1 MANQKTAGTPKR
13 GIKEVIRKSLVS
25 LKRSPQTISLVFL
38 VVAFLIYSL
47 NLSSIANTTARINGA
62 NMGQCE
68 FVAMLFSILAF
79 VVFLRTFPKR
89 KPANK
94 IMLGL
99 LFGMLALLV
108 FVDVVYITRI
118 VTAITRAENPIPVD
132 AASAYITVAQSVVTL
147 HIVFVIITAVLL
159 ALLPFYAKLLRKI
172 NTSIEVEGNENMA
185 EIDISDDEE

>member
-1 MANQKTAGTPKR
+1 MANQKTANKQGR

-25 LKRSPQTISLVFL
+25 LKRSPQNIPMLFL
-38 VVAFLIYSL
+38 IVAFLIFSL

-99 LFGMLALLV
+99 LFGMLALLI

-118 VTAITRAENPIPVD
+118 VSAVTRADNPIIID
-132 AASAYITVAQSVVTL
+132 EGSAYISTAQTVVTL
-147 HIVFVIITAVLL
+147 HIVFVAVTAALL
-159 ALLPFYAKLLRKI
+159 ALLPLYAKAIRKI
-172 NTSIEVEGNENMA
+172 NTSIEVEGNGNMA
-185 EIDISDDEE
+185 AIDVSDDED

>member
-1 MANQKTAGTPKR
+1 MANKKTAKKQGR

-25 LKRSPQTISLVFL
+25 LKRSPQSIPMVFL
-38 VVAFLIYSL
+38 IVGFLIFSL

-99 LFGMLALLV
+99 LFGMLALLI
-108 FVDVVYITRI
+108 FVDYVYITRI
-118 VTAITRAENPIPVD
+118 VTALTRADNPIVVD
-132 AASAYITVAQSVVTL
+132 AQSTFINTAQTVVTL
-147 HIVFVIITAVLL
+147 HIVFVCITVVLL
-159 ALLPFYAKLLRKI
+159 ALLPVYSKLIRKI
-172 NTSIEVEGNENMA
+172 NTSIEVEGNENMDV
-185 EIDISDDEE
+185 IDVSDDED

>member
-1 MANQKTAGTPKR
+1 MANQKTAGKQKR

-25 LKRSPQTISLVFL
+25 LKRSPQRIPLVFL
-38 VVAFLIYSL
+38 VVAFLIFSL

-99 LFGMLALLV
+99 LFLMLALLV
-108 FVDVVYITRI
+108 FVDYVYISRI
-118 VTAITRAENPIPVD
+118 VTAVTRADNPIIVD
-132 AASAYITVAQSVVTL
+132 ESSLYINTAQAVVTL
-147 HIVFVIITAVLL
+147 HIVFIIVTAVLL
-159 ALLPFYAKLLRKI
+159 ALLPLYSKAIRKI
-172 NTSIEVEGNENMA
+172 NSGVATSC
-185 EIDISDDEE
+185 